1 MDMIKILTAIGF
13 LLLGIGGGLKFSEK
27 YTEKYKFYKSL
38 CDFNEE
44 FYSEVVFFRKGLA
57 VFAHK
62 AYLSSAFNNLIKS
75 FLVQGVRDLPLPR
88 YLNDYQ
94 KNDVCIYF
102 SRLGKS
108 DSQTQVEIYEAF
120 KRKFVAESNLAC
132 DEQKKYSGVC
142 KKTGLFIGLIAF
154 IIIF

>member
-1 MDMIKILTAIGF
+1 MIKIITAIGF

-27 YTEKYKFYKSL
+27 YTEKNKFYKSL

-44 FYSEVVFFRKGLA
+44 FYSEVVFFKKGLTVLA
-57 VFAHK
+57 RK
-62 AYLSSAFNNLIKS
+62 TYLSSAFNNLIKS
-75 FLVQGVRDLPLPR
+75 FFTHGVKNLPLPK

-94 KNDVCIYF
+94 KSDLYAYF
-102 SRLGKS
+102 SRIGKS
-108 DSQTQVEIYEAF
+108 DSQTQVEIYETF
-120 KRKFVAESNLAC
+120 KKKFASESCLAC

-142 KKTGLFIGLIAF
+142 KKMGLFVGLIAF